1 MSGERE
7 RERWGRWWLVVGAGM
22 ARASTARRGLSQ
34 AAWHDAIRRG
44 VARCNPPRR
53 GPNRAESVQRSARW
67 SREWSKCRHRTSS
80 IRAVRLVEVMSPRGG
95 WRAEGDERLAAGGAR
110 RPMDGMQW
118 GERGDVCWAG
128 VRPCGVRLWGA
139 VWGVRHAACGKYSA
153 ETTGGGRFMAYR
165 EGEREGESG
174 RTDGPWRPWSVQ
186 RVCWRAMKRWR
197 LRGNEWTRRQRRDVG
212 VESTR
217 KCVRR

>member
-7 RERWGRWWLVVGAGM
+7 RERGGGGDGSLSVLAWHEP
-22 ARASTARRGLSQ
+22 ARRGVVSQ

-44 VARCNPPRR
+44 VARCNPLRR

-110 RPMDGMQW
+110 RPMDGMQ
-118 GERGDVCWAG
+118 
-128 VRPCGVRLWGA
+128 
-139 VWGVRHAACGKYSA
+139 
-153 ETTGGGRFMAYR
+153 
-165 EGEREGESG
+165 
-174 RTDGPWRPWSVQ
+174 
-186 RVCWRAMKRWR
+186 
-197 LRGNEWTRRQRRDVG
+197 
-212 VESTR
+212 
-217 KCVRR
+217 